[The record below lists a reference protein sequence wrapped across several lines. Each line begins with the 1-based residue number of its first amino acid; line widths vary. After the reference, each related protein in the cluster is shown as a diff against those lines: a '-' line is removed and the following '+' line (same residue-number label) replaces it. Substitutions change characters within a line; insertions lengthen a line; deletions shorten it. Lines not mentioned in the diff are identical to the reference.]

1 MGRLPATFGNQPILD
16 RFPYAMPGE
25 LVLGS
30 SQSGI
35 QFQDALFNN
44 GVDKPFECHRIIPR
58 VYALDDAGVLL
69 PTQPAEALLAAL
81 VKMNLLIT
89 NLEQKLT
96 KAASAIDTLTKGSAE
111 RSWEFADPF
120 YLIKSNNITITCD
133 TRAFPVISDFS
144 QVLIAIT
151 LEGFLC
157 VCAPPTQNR

>member
-1 MGRLPATFGNQPILD
+1 MGRLPATFGNQPITD

-25 LVLGS
+25 LVLTD

-44 GVDKPFECHRIIPR
+44 GVDKPFECHRLIPR
-58 VYALDDAGVLL
+58 VYALDDAGVML
-69 PTQPAEALLAAL
+69 PTQPDERLLAAL
-81 VKMNLLIT
+81 VKINITIT

-96 KAASAIDTLTKGSAE
+96 KASAAIDTLTKGSAE

-120 YLIKSNNITITCD
+120 YLIKSNNITVSCD

-144 QVLIAIT
+144 QVLVAIT
-151 LEGFLC
+151 LEGFFC
-157 VCAPPTQNR
+157 ICAPPTPNR